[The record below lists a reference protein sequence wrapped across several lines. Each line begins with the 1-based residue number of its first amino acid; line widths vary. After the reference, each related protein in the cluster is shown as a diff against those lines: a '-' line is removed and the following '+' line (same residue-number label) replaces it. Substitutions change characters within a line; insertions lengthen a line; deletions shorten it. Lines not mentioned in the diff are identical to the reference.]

1 MGLSV
6 ALPLTSVL
14 PESPQVV
21 TVAATETL
29 LTLGIEGKAE
39 TNAQTLFSVVV
50 LFFTV
55 QFQCN

>member
-1 MGLSV
+1 M
-6 ALPLTSVL
+6 L